1 MGEISQPVL
10 KEFDLEVG
18 VFYFEL
24 EVDLLFKEM
33 KKDIAFLEPSKYPSI
48 MRDLSFIIDDSMQS
62 EKLTAIF
69 EGTNTDLLKSFKISS
84 VYKGSPLKENEK
96 SITYHLIFSSNERT
110 LEESEIDKICEGI
123 INVASDS
130 LNANLRV

>member
-1 MGEISQPVL
+1 
-10 KEFDLEVG
+10 
-18 VFYFEL
+18 
-24 EVDLLFKEM
+24 
-33 KKDIAFLEPSKYPSI
+33 
-48 MRDLSFIIDDSMQS
+48 
-62 EKLTAIF
+62 TAIF